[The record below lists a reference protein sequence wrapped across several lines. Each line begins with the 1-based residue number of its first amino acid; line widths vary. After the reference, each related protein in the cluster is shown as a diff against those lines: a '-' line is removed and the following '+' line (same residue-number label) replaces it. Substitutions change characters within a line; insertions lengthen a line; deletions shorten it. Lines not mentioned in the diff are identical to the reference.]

1 MASTTSSAGILFT
14 IPAKA
19 ISAAINALPAP
30 TVFRL
35 RNFDNQ
41 PLGHKL
47 NLINSQSHSKASEDW
62 RGVPPAASTAAAA
75 AIAEAPAYFGLTS
88 TNSTSNHRI
97 VGCDHSKKER

>member
-35 RNFDNQ
+35 TQGISTN
-41 PLGHKL
+41 PATG
-47 NLINSQSHSKASEDW
+47 SQTKPNKFPKAIAKASEDW

-75 AIAEAPAYFGLTS
+75 AIAEALPTS
-88 TNSTSNHRI
+88 A
-97 VGCDHSKKER
+97 